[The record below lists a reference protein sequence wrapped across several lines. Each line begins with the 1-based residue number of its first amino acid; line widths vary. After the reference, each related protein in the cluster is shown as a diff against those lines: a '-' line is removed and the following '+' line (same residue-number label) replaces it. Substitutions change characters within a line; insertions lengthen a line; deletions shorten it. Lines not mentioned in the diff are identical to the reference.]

1 MSTSRKSSAAPE
13 PSNSS
18 GALVSIDGMK
28 AQMSERVAQ
37 TLLALIGSRPE
48 SKATARPS
56 LSLAAQAAHLA
67 AADAAKKAAMAAGAF
82 ALPPGPLG
90 WLTIV
95 PEMAAVWRI
104 QSQLVAD
111 IAALYGRTA
120 ELGQA
125 QMLYCLFRH
134 TAAQA
139 VRDLAVRVGER
150 MLIRP
155 ATTALMQRVVGAV
168 GVQLSQKVLSKSVSR
183 WVPMVGAAAV
193 SAYAYYDTQQVAKAA
208 IEMFEREQIIE
219 NPG

>member
-1 MSTSRKSSAAPE
+1 MSKSDAMLP
-13 PSNSS
+13 
-18 GALVSIDGMK
+18 ALPVQ
-28 AQMSERVAQ
+28 AQMSERVSNA
-37 TLLALIGSRPE
+37 LLGLIGSRPE
-48 SKATARPS
+48 SKATARAT
-56 LSLAAQAAHLA
+56 LSLAAQAAHA
-67 AADAAKKAAMAAGAF
+67 AADDAAKKAAMAAGAL

-120 ELGQA
+120 ELGQT

-150 MLIRP
+150 MLVRP
-155 ATTALMQRVVGAV
+155 ATTALMQKVVGAV
-168 GVQLSQKVLSKSVSR
+168 GVQLSQRVLGKSVSR

-219 NPG
+219 NPD

>member
-1 MSTSRKSSAAPE
+1 MSSRDSMLPAQA
-13 PSNSS
+13 
-18 GALVSIDGMK
+18 GK
-28 AQMSERVAQ
+28 AQMSERLSNA
-37 TLLALIGSRPE
+37 LLTLIGTRPE
-48 SKATARPS
+48 SKALPRATPS
-56 LSLAAQAAHLA
+56 LTAQAARKA
-67 AADAAKKAAMAAGAF
+67 AADAASKAAMAAGAF

-90 WLTIV
+90 WLTIL

-111 IAALYGRTA
+111 IAALYGRSA
-120 ELGQA
+120 DLGQA

-150 MLIRP
+150 MLVRP

-168 GVQLSQKVLSKSVSR
+168 GVQLSQRVLHKGVSR

-193 SAYAYYDTQQVAKAA
+193 SAYAYYDTQQVAMAA
-208 IEMFEREQIIE
+208 IELFEREQIIE

>member
-1 MSTSRKSSAAPE
+1 MSKSDAMLP
-13 PSNSS
+13 
-18 GALVSIDGMK
+18 ALPVQ
-28 AQMSERVAQ
+28 AHMSERVSNA
-37 TLLALIGSRPE
+37 LLGLIGSRPE
-48 SKATARPS
+48 SKATARAT
-56 LSLAAQAAHLA
+56 LSLAAQAAQVA
-67 AADAAKKAAMAAGAF
+67 AHDAAKKAAMAAGAL

-120 ELGQA
+120 ELGQT

-150 MLIRP
+150 MLVRP
-155 ATTALMQRVVGAV
+155 ATTALMQKVVGAV
-168 GVQLSQKVLSKSVSR
+168 GVQLSQKVLGKSVSR

-219 NPG
+219 NPD